1 MQGCWCLTVLNR
13 MDKQPNKSQQKLIEI
28 LQTLTDAELAHHFP
42 KLAAKLD
49 RDDIIKAVVF
59 GVEK

>member
-1 MQGCWCLTVLNR
+1 MQGCWYLIVLNR
-13 MDKQPNKSQQKLIEI
+13 MDKQPSKSQQKLIEM
-28 LQTLTDAELAHHFP
+28 LQALTDAELAHHFP

-49 RDDIIKAVVF
+49 RDGIIKAVVF

>member
-1 MQGCWCLTVLNR
+1 
-13 MDKQPNKSQQKLIEI
+13 MDKQPNKSQQKLIEM
-28 LQTLTDAELAHHFP
+28 LQSLTDAELAHHFP

-49 RDDIIKAVVF
+49 RDGIIKAVVF

>member
-1 MQGCWCLTVLNR
+1 MKIYHSKEFVNFDLN
-13 MDKQPNKSQQKLIEI
+13 KAKFI
-28 LQTLTDAELAHHFP
+28 LELQSLTDAELAHHFP

-49 RDDIIKAVVF
+49 RDGIIKAVVF

>member
-13 MDKQPNKSQQKLIEI
+13 MDKQPSKSQQKLIEM
-28 LQTLTDAELAHHFP
+28 LQTLTDAQLAHHFP
-42 KLAAKLD
+42 KLAAKYD
-49 RDDIIKAVVF
+49 RDGIIKAVVF

>member
-1 MQGCWCLTVLNR
+1 MQGCWYLIALNR
-13 MDKQPNKSQQKLIEI
+13 MDKQPSKSQQEFIEM

-49 RDDIIKAVVF
+49 RDGIIKAVVF

>member
-1 MQGCWCLTVLNR
+1 MKIYHSKEFVNV
-13 MDKQPNKSQQKLIEI
+13 DINKAKFI
-28 LQTLTDAELAHHFP
+28 LELQALTDAELAHYFP

-49 RDDIIKAVVF
+49 RDGIIKAVVF